1 MANIM
6 MDIETLGTNF
16 NAVVLQITM
25 VKFNWD
31 KSITS
36 RITVNIS
43 IEEQLIKGRTI
54 DESTVNWWKE
64 QKSDVF
70 ESCIKEQK
78 KPLEALNEL
87 KRFVNYDDVVWSH
100 ATFDAPIVASLFND
114 FGIRVPWKYTNA
126 RDIRTLIDMSEINL
140 NDYNWEKK
148 THNSNDD
155 CEFQIDYCCDAYN
168 SIKTWK
174 SSFIKCTNNISRE
187 QIIEKIRTLR
197 NDYIISGNEKN
208 KIFMQYNQTKE
219 MKDRFNELHM
229 KQNDIINE
237 ISIYETWLKQ
247 FEDKI
252 S

>member
-87 KRFVNYDDVVWSH
+87 KRFVNYDD
-100 ATFDAPIVASLFND
+100 
-114 FGIRVPWKYTNA
+114 
-126 RDIRTLIDMSEINL
+126 
-140 NDYNWEKK
+140 
-148 THNSNDD
+148 
-155 CEFQIDYCCDAYN
+155 
-168 SIKTWK
+168 
-174 SSFIKCTNNISRE
+174 
-187 QIIEKIRTLR
+187 IEKIRTLR